1 MPPGPANEG
10 FSRQMN
16 EIQLHRIDLNL
27 LVVFEVLMDE
37 RSVSLTAR
45 RLFKT
50 PSAISHSLSR
60 LREQTGD
67 PLMVMVAGRM
77 EPSPYALRLIEDV
90 RPILQSVRR
99 AMQRDATFDPTS
111 SHRMFRVAM
120 PIVPALVARATA
132 KVQDLAPDVG
142 IDWLQFGERTYADV
156 AAESIDLV
164 LHSADTPLPEG
175 LSGQVLPTQARY
187 TYARSG
193 HPALENWTQQAWID
207 WPHIIVGST
216 HGTPETVAER
226 IAKLGVERRIGA
238 RVTDYAHI
246 GPLLAET
253 NMLANQVAVML
264 ADDLDHYNLRI
275 LRPPMDLPDFTFRW
289 VWKTRL
295 TSDPGSQWFRTI
307 LMNCFDDLVTETARC
322 VERFGVIE
330 PVRTGD

>member
-1 MPPGPANEG
+1 
-10 FSRQMN
+10 MN
-16 EIQLHRIDLNL
+16 EVQLHRIDLNL

-37 RSVSLTAR
+37 RSVSLAAR

-77 EPSPYALRLIEDV
+77 EPSPYAFRLIEDV

-99 AMQRDATFDPTS
+99 AMQRDDSFDPTA

-120 PIVPALVARATA
+120 PVVPALVPRATA
-132 KVQDLAPDVG
+132 RVQELAPDVG

-164 LHSADTPLPEG
+164 LHSSDTPLPEG
-175 LSGQVLPTQARY
+175 LSGKVMPTLTRY

-207 WPHIIVGST
+207 WPHVLVGST
-216 HGTPETVAER
+216 HGTPETVSER

-246 GPLLAET
+246 APLLAAT
-253 NMLANQVAVML
+253 NMLTNQVAVML
-264 ADDLDHYNLRI
+264 ADDLDRYDIHI
-275 LRPPMDLPDFTFRW
+275 LRPPMSLPDFTFRW
-289 VWKTRL
+289 VWNTRL
-295 TSDPGSQWFRTI
+295 TADPGSQWFRAI
-307 LMNCFDDLVTETARC
+307 LMTCLDDLITET
-322 VERFGVIE
+322 ERRVKRIGVVE
-330 PVRTGD
+330 PVMGDD